1 MSPGPLPAPSP
12 APRPRRPR
20 ADGRGGVRHRV
31 GILPGRRLS
40 DRGGQAV
47 ARAIPGTLAL
57 PHPYGRLQFGADLD
71 LFFRTMIGTGANPN
85 VAAAIVIGIEP
96 AWTERI
102 ASGIAETGKPV
113 AQFSIERHGD
123 LRVLEMAARRAAQ
136 MMQDASEITRVPI
149 ERGEL
154 LMSIK
159 CGESDTT
166 SGLGANPA
174 TSQVVDRHIAAGGT
188 VLFGETTE
196 LTGGEHLIA
205 ARCATDEV
213 RGKFQQFFD
222 DYLAMVERTGANL
235 LGSQPTQGNIR
246 GGLSTIEEKALG
258 NIEKTGTAP
267 VVDAL
272 APGERP
278 TVAGLNFMDTS
289 CAAAEFITLT
299 AAAGAVIH
307 LFPTGQGN
315 VVGHPVE
322 PVIKLSANPVTVSTM
337 SEHIDL
343 DVSGLLNLEYSL
355 TEAGDRLENL
365 IDRTVNGRLTCA
377 EALGHREFALTRL
390 YPSA

>member
-1 MSPGPLPAPSP
+1 VAHQPLTGY
-12 APRPRRPR
+12 RRP
-20 ADGRGGVRHRV
+20 DGRV
-31 GILPGRRLS
+31 GIRNHVIIIPVDDLS
-40 DRGGQAV
+40 NAAAESV

-71 LFFRTMIGTGANPN
+71 LFFRTLIGTGANPN
-85 VAAAIVIGIEP
+85 VAAAVVIGIEP

-113 AQFSIERHGD
+113 ASFSIERHGD

-136 MMQDASEITRVPI
+136 LLQDASEITRVPV

-154 LMSIK
+154 MMSIK

-174 TSQVVDRHIAAGGT
+174 TSQAVDRHVAAGGT
-188 VLFGETTE
+188 VIFGETTE

-213 RGKFQQFFD
+213 REKFQAFYD
-222 DYLAMVERTGANL
+222 SYVAMVERTGANL

-267 VVDAL
+267 VADAL
-272 APGERP
+272 APGQRP
-278 TVAGLNFMDTS
+278 TRPGLNFMDTS

-322 PVIKLSANPVTVSTM
+322 PVVKISANPVTVDTM
-337 SEHIDL
+337 SEHIDV
-343 DVSGLLNLEYSL
+343 DVRGLLQLEYSL
-355 TEAGDRLENL
+355 KEAGDRLENV

-377 EALGHREFALTRL
+377 EVLGHREFAPTRL
-390 YPSA
+390 FQSA

>member
-1 MSPGPLPAPSP
+1 MAAQPLTGY
-12 APRPRRPR
+12 RRP
-20 ADGRGGVRHRV
+20 DGRV
-31 GILPGRRLS
+31 GIRNHVLIIPVDDLS
-40 DRGGQAV
+40 NAV
-47 ARAIPGTLAL
+47 AESVAKAIPGTLAL

-85 VAAAIVIGIEP
+85 VAAAVVIGIEP
-96 AWTERI
+96 TWTDRI

-113 AQFSIERHGD
+113 ASFSIERHGD
-123 LRVLEMAARRAAQ
+123 LRVLEMAGREAARLL
-136 MMQDASEITRVPI
+136 QDASELAREPVD
-149 ERGEL
+149 RGEL

-166 SGLGANPA
+166 SGLGGNPA
-174 TSQVVDRHIAAGGT
+174 TAQVVDRHIAAGGT

-205 ARCATDEV
+205 ARCLSDDV
-213 RGKFQQFFD
+213 RKKFQGFYD
-222 DYLAMVERTGANL
+222 EYIAMVERSGANL

-258 NIEKTGTAP
+258 NIEKTGASP

-278 TVAGLNFMDTS
+278 TVPGLNFMDTS

-322 PVIKLSANPVTVSTM
+322 PVLKITANPVTAATM

-343 DVSGLLNLEYSL
+343 DVSGLLQLQYNLS
-355 TEAGDRLENL
+355 EAGDRLEA
-365 IDRTVNGRLTCA
+365 IVDRTVNGRLTCA
-377 EALGHREFALTRL
+377 EALGHREFVLTRL

>member
-1 MSPGPLPAPSP
+1 MAQQRLTGY
-12 APRPRRPR
+12 RR
-20 ADGRGGVRHRV
+20 ADGRV
-31 GILPGRRLS
+31 GIRNHVLIIPVDDLS
-40 DRGGQAV
+40 NAVAESV

-71 LFFRTMIGTGANPN
+71 LFFQTMIGTGANPN

-96 AWTERI
+96 SWTERM

-123 LRVLEMAARRAAQ
+123 LRVLEMAARAAAR
-136 MMQDASEITRVPI
+136 MMQDASEISRVPV

-166 SGLGANPA
+166 SGLGSNPA
-174 TSQVVDRHIAAGGT
+174 TSQAVDRHIAAGGT
-188 VLFGETTE
+188 VIFGETTE

-213 RGKFQQFFD
+213 RKKFQRFFD

-258 NIEKTGTAP
+258 NIEKTGTTP

-278 TVAGLNFMDTS
+278 TVPGLNFIDTS

-322 PVIKLSANPVTVSTM
+322 PVIKLSANPVTVATM

-355 TEAGDRLENL
+355 TEAGDRLENV

>member
-1 MSPGPLPAPSP
+1 MAQQRLTGY
-12 APRPRRPR
+12 RR
-20 ADGRGGVRHRV
+20 ADGRV
-31 GILPGRRLS
+31 GIRNHVVIVPVDDLS
-40 DRGGQAV
+40 NAVVESV

-355 TEAGDRLENL
+355 TEAGDRLENV
-365 IDRTVNGRLTCA
+365 IDRTVN
-377 EALGHREFALTRL
+377 
-390 YPSA
+390 

>member
-1 MSPGPLPAPSP
+1 VAQQRLTGY
-12 APRPRRPR
+12 RR
-20 ADGRGGVRHRV
+20 ADGRV
-31 GILPGRRLS
+31 GIRNHVVIIPVDDLS
-40 DRGGQAV
+40 NAVAESV

-85 VAAAIVIGIEP
+85 VAAAVVIGIEP

-102 ASGIAETGKPV
+102 ASGIAGTGKPV

-123 LRVLEMAARRAAQ
+123 LRILEMAARRAAQ
-136 MMQDASEITRVPI
+136 MMQDASELSREPV
-149 ERGEL
+149 ERREL

-174 TSQVVDRHIAAGGT
+174 TSQAVDRHIAAGGT
-188 VLFGETTE
+188 VIFGETTE

-213 RGKFQQFFD
+213 RKKFQQFFD

-258 NIEKTGTAP
+258 NIEKTGTTP

-272 APGERP
+272 GPGERP

-322 PVIKLSANPVTVSTM
+322 PVIKLSANPVTVATM

-343 DVSGLLNLEYSL
+343 DVSGLLKLDYSL
-355 TEAGDRLENL
+355 TEAGDRLENV

>member
-1 MSPGPLPAPSP
+1 VAQQHLTGY
-12 APRPRRPR
+12 RR
-20 ADGRGGVRHRV
+20 ADGRV
-31 GILPGRRLS
+31 GIRNHVLIVPVDDLS
-40 DRGGQAV
+40 NAVAESV

-136 MMQDASEITRVPI
+136 MMQDASEITRVPV

-174 TSQVVDRHIAAGGT
+174 TSQAVDRHIAAGGT
-188 VLFGETTE
+188 VIFGETTE

-213 RGKFQQFFD
+213 RKKFQKFFD

-272 APGERP
+272 GPGEQP

-322 PVIKLSANPVTVSTM
+322 PVIKLSANPVTVATM

-343 DVSGLLNLEYSL
+343 DVSGLLNLDYSL
-355 TEAGDRLENL
+355 TEAGDRLENV

>member
-1 MSPGPLPAPSP
+1 VAEERLTGY
-12 APRPRRPR
+12 RRE
-20 ADGRGGVRHRV
+20 DGRV
-31 GILPGRRLS
+31 GIRNHVLIIPVDDLS
-40 DRGGQAV
+40 NAV
-47 ARAIPGTLAL
+47 VESVAKAIPGTLPL

-96 AWTERI
+96 TWTERI
-102 ASGIAETGKPV
+102 VTGIAATGKPV
-113 AQFSIERHGD
+113 AGFSIERHGD
-123 LRVLEMAARRAAQ
+123 LHVLETASRRAAQ
-136 MMQDASEITRVPI
+136 MLQDASEIKRVAI

-166 SGLGANPA
+166 SGLGANPTTA
-174 TSQVVDRHIAAGGT
+174 QAVDRHVAAGGT
-188 VLFGETTE
+188 VIFGETTE

-205 ARCATDEV
+205 ARCASDEV
-213 RGKFQQFFD
+213 RKKFQAFFD
-222 DYLAMVERTGANL
+222 DYLVMVDRSGANL

-278 TVAGLNFMDTS
+278 ARAGLNFMDTS

-315 VVGHPVE
+315 VVGHPVV
-322 PVIKLSANPVTVSTM
+322 PVIKISANPMTVATM
-337 SEHIDL
+337 TEHIDL
-343 DVSGLLNLEYSL
+343 DVSGLLQLEYSL
-355 TEAGDRLENL
+355 AEAGGRLENV

-377 EALGHREFALTRL
+377 EVLGHREFAPTRL
-390 YPSA
+390 HPSA